1 MPMTHDE
8 IFTKIQ
14 GILADA
20 LAIDTD
26 EVAMDSRLT
35 SDLGAES
42 IDFLDIA
49 FKLEQAFGIKINQG
63 ELFPEN
69 LSQNPKY
76 AKDGKVTPDGLAE
89 LKARLPHINFAGFE
103 KDPQLSKLGE
113 LFTVRVL
120 VMFVAGKLA
129 K

>member
-1 MPMTHDE
+1 MTHDE
-8 IFTKIQ
+8 IFGKIRT
-14 GILADA
+14 ILVDA
-20 LAIDTD
+20 LAVD
-26 EVAMDSRLT
+26 EDDVTMDSRLT
-35 SDLGAES
+35 TDLGAES

-49 FKLEQAFGIKINQG
+49 FKLEQGFGIKINQG

-76 AKDGKVTPDGLAE
+76 AKDGKVTADGLAE
-89 LKARLPHINFAGFE
+89 LRARLPHVNFASFE
-103 KDPQLSKLGE
+103 KDPQLAKLGE
-113 LFTVRVL
+113 LFTTRVL

>member
-1 MPMTHDE
+1 MTQDE

-89 LKARLPHINFAGFE
+89 LKARLPHINFAKFE
-103 KDPQLSKLGE
+103 SDPQLAKLGE

-120 VMFVAGKLA
+120 VAFVAGKLN